1 MPLQATQT
9 DAVARMYARSL
20 YELADAKGGR
30 AKVEEIASEL
40 EEILEIARS
49 NGAFSEFLAS
59 RSLSATAREGSLGR
73 IFKGRVTDL
82 TLNFLLVLNE
92 KGRIGSLA
100 TIVAA
105 FDSILQD
112 KFGRVEVDV
121 YTASP
126 LSPDAAAGLRTRL
139 GKTLGKEVV
148 LHPYTE
154 PAMIGGV
161 KFRIGDQLVDG
172 SVATRLRQVQERIGS
187 SGAAEIRARISRII
201 EGE

>member
-1 MPLQATQT
+1 MPLQDTQT

-20 YELADAKGGR
+20 YELAEAQGGR
-30 AKVEEIASEL
+30 GKVEEVASEL

-59 RSLSATAREGSLGR
+59 RALSATAREASLTK

-100 TIVAA
+100 SIASA

-121 YTASP
+121 YTAATLAQAEATS
-126 LSPDAAAGLRTRL
+126 LRERL
-139 GKTLGKEVV
+139 GRTLGKEVV

-172 SVATRLRQVQERIGS
+172 SVATRLRQVQERLGS
-187 SGAAEIRARISRII
+187 TGSAEIRARITRII